1 MWFKQISFY
10 PLNTA
15 KLPELDTLADK
26 QKSTRLNSSHD

>member
-15 KLPELDTLADK
+15 KLPELDTLAY
-26 QKSTRLNSSHD
+26 SPRAMMP